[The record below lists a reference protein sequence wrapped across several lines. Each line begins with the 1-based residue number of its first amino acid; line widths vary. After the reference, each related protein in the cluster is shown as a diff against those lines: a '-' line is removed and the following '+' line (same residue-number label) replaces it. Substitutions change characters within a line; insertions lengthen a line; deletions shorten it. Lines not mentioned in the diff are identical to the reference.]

1 MRNRGKII
9 IIEDNKKNQQVDV
22 KKIKI
27 IKSTHN
33 SIATNKI
40 NESIKIDIPVK
51 NDNPVPKVNL
61 ADKKDNS
68 INYKTTSRTNKTTK
82 TNLKGDLYFVV
93 KDVKTGN
100 TKKIKME
107 KEIINDKEYKVN
119 PIIKYNLVQ
128 KQQIT
133 KGNLTKLIKGVK
145 LEFKQ
150 LDRKTKTTRP
160 IEINLLNKDN
170 LNVKLL
176 NNNNWNFEILSS
188 NHVEKRSIKPLNLG
202 IYRGNEDGLREKIL
216 SYIHGYFKDWVD
228 MEHIK
233 LITPIQLIDND
244 SINLQFHFVR
254 EFNGTEDYYIE
265 KKKKYAELI
274 NLFNEQIEPINNPAT
289 ENCVVYFFEQL
300 HKSKRYKIYK
310 LIKEQLQT
318 IEKKKKTIFLNDL
331 KNILNKFDITIYI
344 YSINGLEYEKY
355 SKNYTEISKLETI
368 VLYIEDNHLYIV
380 KSKKHKNHL
389 TKRSLKDYNKCNI
402 ELNENL
408 ENEILIG
415 SNVISVINCDT
426 TGEIHYLL
434 HNDNKLI
441 TNNNNCNNLKNIF
454 SKLGLDLKYLNTNFT
469 SFIPKIKD
477 IYNINVF
484 SIFPYKVSNDVLRY
498 KNNNINQNTE
508 NHIIN
513 IDKNKCFSNALFD
526 LEFIPHFNIL
536 TDTKRDYILEE
547 QIKDH
552 YLYFIEVIE
561 PTEIYF
567 NNGFCF
573 GWFINKYGGL
583 KYIKIKYVFECKTL
597 TDKEGI
603 IYNPF
608 SVMIE
613 DLYSL
618 CETKEQT
625 QFIKNSINAF
635 IGQMLRPDKN
645 DIMYKENLK
654 FTTTN
659 DMILMNNHV
668 LEKYKQEYNGT
679 TDLDD
684 NEINIDLDKME
695 YDEKLK
701 IIMMS
706 NTDLGFDLIKDNIV
720 CCWNNKNIKNNDMGK
735 DNKPLNIM
743 IRNKAQSYL
752 IDMIQKLKI
761 KFDDIIEINTDCI
774 YIKNAD
780 NYKIN
785 DINFSVD
792 QHIFKGWKIEK
803 GIKDTQI
810 KNLNFLLN
818 NNEIEAE
825 KYFYEENGN
834 SYSFNLEYAG
844 GGKTHRIKKI
854 IDEKLK
860 ANPNYSY
867 IILSPFHDFLTDFRK
882 NGYNAHTIAHY
893 KFNNFEIKEKNIYVD
908 EWGICTLEDNFYLLR
923 HQNKNYHFYGD
934 IQQLKPVGSDNL
946 NMDFIEKIAT
956 KLNTNWTNYRN
967 TFTKEFYDD
976 LIENGN
982 SEKKIK
988 EMLLTYN
995 SPIDE
1000 ADKIIAYYNESVDK
1014 YNKYFLDKNN
1024 KKFDEKEISM
1034 NIPITNTVN
1043 RLAVINYETNETEY
1057 IYNRHS
1063 FNTIGKEGNNIIVS
1077 DNLKKYKIDKE
1088 IILQKFKLGYCITL
1102 YGAQGKTFKKIHF
1115 VNEFKDIRALTKQGA
1130 LYTLISR
1137 LKFSDKMQY
1146 EIDTLNS
1153 NLKYDNNETYKIMK
1167 EYNLL

>member
-1 MRNRGKII
+1 MISRGKII
-9 IIEDNKKNQQVDV
+9 IIEDDKQKQQVEPK
-22 KKIKI
+22 KKIQI
-27 IKSTHN
+27 IKSIQN
-33 SIATNKI
+33 SIATKKI
-40 NESIKIDIPVK
+40 NEPLKIDAKKDIVIE
-51 NDNPVPKVNL
+51 NPNET
-61 ADKKDNS
+61 DNS
-68 INYKTTSRTNKTTK
+68 INYKMTNRTNKTTN

-100 TKKIKME
+100 IKKIKME
-107 KEIINDKEYKVN
+107 KEKINDKEYKVN

-128 KQQIT
+128 KQIIT

-176 NNNNWNFEILSS
+176 NNNNWNFEIFSS

-202 IYRGNEDGLREKIL
+202 TYHGNEDGLRQKIL
-216 SYIHGYFKDWVD
+216 SYIHEYFKDWVD

-265 KKKKYAELI
+265 KKKKYVELI
-274 NLFNEQIEPINNPAT
+274 NLFNEKIEPITNPAT
-289 ENCVVYFFEQL
+289 ENCVIYFFEQL
-300 HKSKRYKIYK
+300 HKTKRYKIYK
-310 LIKEQLQT
+310 LIKEQLEK
-318 IEKKKKTIFLNDL
+318 IEKKKKTIYLNDL
-331 KNILNKFDITIYI
+331 KNILNKFEITIYI
-344 YSINGLEYEKY
+344 YSINGLEFDKY

-368 VLYIEDNHLYIV
+368 VLYIEDNHLYSV
-380 KSKKHKNHL
+380 KSKAHKNHL
-389 TKRSLKDYNKCNI
+389 TKRSLNDYNNCNV

-408 ENEILIG
+408 ENEIFIA
-415 SNVISVINCDT
+415 SNVLSYNNCDI
-426 TGEIHYLL
+426 TGKAQYLL
-434 HNDNKLI
+434 HNNNKLI
-441 TNNNNCNNLKNIF
+441 TNNKNCNSIKNIF
-454 SKLGLDLKYLNTNFT
+454 VKLGLDLKYLNTNFT

-477 IYNINVF
+477 TYNINVS
-484 SIFPYKVSNDVLRY
+484 SIFPFKVSNDVLRY
-498 KNNNINQNTE
+498 KNNKINQNTE

-513 IDKNKCFSNALFD
+513 IDKNKCFSNALLD
-526 LEFIPHFNIL
+526 LDFIPHFNIL
-536 TDTKRDYILEE
+536 TDIKREYKSEE
-547 QIKDH
+547 QIKEH
-552 YLYFIEVIE
+552 YLYFIEVAE

-567 NNGFCF
+567 NNGFWF

-583 KYIKIKYVFECKTL
+583 KDVKVKYVFECKII

-608 SVMIE
+608 GVMIH

-618 CETKEQT
+618 CETKEQI

-645 DIMYKENLK
+645 NIIYKENLK

-679 TDLDD
+679 SDFDD
-684 NEINIDLDKME
+684 NEINIDLDKMK

-701 IIMMS
+701 VIMMS
-706 NTDLGFDLIKDNIV
+706 NTDLGFDLINDNIV
-720 CCWNNKNIKNNDMGK
+720 CCWNNKNIKNHDMGK

-780 NYKIN
+780 KYKID
-785 DINFSVD
+785 DIKD
-792 QHIFKGWKIEK
+792 EPEIFKGWKIEK
-803 GIKDTQI
+803 GIKDTQL
-810 KNLNFLLN
+810 KNFNFLLN
-818 NNEIEAE
+818 NTDIEPE

-834 SYSFNLEYAG
+834 SYTFNLEYAG

-860 ANPNYSY
+860 ANPKYSY

-882 NGYNAHTIAHY
+882 NGYNAHTIANY
-893 KFNNFEIKEKNIYVD
+893 KFNNYEIKEKNIYVD
-908 EWGICTLEDNFYLLR
+908 EWSICTLEDNLYLLR

-976 LIENGN
+976 LIEKGN

-1000 ADKIIAYYNESVDK
+1000 ADKIIAYYNESVEK
-1014 YNKYFLDKNN
+1014 YNKYFLEKKK
-1024 KKFDEKEISM
+1024 KKFDENEISL
-1034 NIPITNTVN
+1034 NIPIINTEN
-1043 RLAVINYETNETEY
+1043 RLPVINYETNETEY

-1077 DNLKKYKIDKE
+1077 DDLKKYKIDKD
-1088 IILQKFKLGYCITL
+1088 IILKNFKLGYCITL
-1102 YGAQGKTFKKIHF
+1102 YGAQGKTFKKIHY
-1115 VNEFKDIRALTKQGA
+1115 VNEFKDRRALTKQGA

-1137 LKFSDKMQY
+1137 LKFSDKIQY

-1153 NLKYDNNETYKIMK
+1153 NLNCDNDELNKFMK
-1167 EYNLL
+1167 EYMTK